1 MSRNGWRQ
9 GCLVA
14 CVQLPPPSEKFE
26 EGAIFLG
33 EEGATVHYYR
43 SPVKIAYRR
52 VQLLMRKDY
61 HRKIMVFLQVQRF
74 QVAKGTSIEMRK
86 KLNSVICLPKLKR
99 KDFHLTLIL
108 LSVHET
114 LCLIDSL
121 FHFLSF
127 IFFLL
132 LNLHVSFHASIP
144 WNIQAVRVKL
154 RAVNFFTP
162 AVVKTPCNV
171 FTINFL

>member
-1 MSRNGWRQ
+1 
-9 GCLVA
+9 
-14 CVQLPPPSEKFE
+14 
-26 EGAIFLG
+26 
-33 EEGATVHYYR
+33 
-43 SPVKIAYRR
+43 
-52 VQLLMRKDY
+52 MRKDY

-108 LSVHET
+108 LSLHET
-114 LCLIDSL
+114 LCLIDSF

-144 WNIQAVRVKL
+144 WNI
-154 RAVNFFTP
+154 
-162 AVVKTPCNV
+162 
-171 FTINFL
+171 